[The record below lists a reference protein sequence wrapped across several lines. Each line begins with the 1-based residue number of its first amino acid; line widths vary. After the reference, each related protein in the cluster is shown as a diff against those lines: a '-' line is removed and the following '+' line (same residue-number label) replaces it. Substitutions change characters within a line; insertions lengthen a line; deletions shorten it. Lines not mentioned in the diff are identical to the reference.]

1 MGSPKRFLNG
11 VTNVTIDK
19 PLGRLPYLDPTKWA
33 VWFDDFL
40 HYDVAQGDAAWI
52 LDTIGATGEDAVTG
66 PTGVLTLT
74 LADLG
79 DSLGLQQSN
88 GAWQLTAGKKA
99 IFKTRC
105 KIVKAAAGTI
115 GQEGFV
121 IGCTSVQTGTNFMD
135 APPPTARAFDDGWC
149 FVSYDASTDII
160 AMQGEADTFSTEVG
174 ATTYADDTWMELAI
188 YWDGY
193 KSIFYK
199 DDVELCEITTNPPT
213 SVISPVAFFSAGED
227 KADVFHVDYMFMA
240 VER

>member
-1 MGSPKRFLNG
+1 MSTPRRFLNG
-11 VTNVTIDK
+11 ITNVAIDN

-33 VWFDDFL
+33 IWFEDFL
-40 HYDVAQGDAAWI
+40 HYDIAQGDAAWI
-52 LDTIGATGEDAVTG
+52 LDVVNAGADAVVG

-74 LADLG
+74 LTGAS
-79 DSLGLQQSN
+79 DSVGLQQSN
-88 GAWQLTAGKKA
+88 GVWQLTAGKKA

-105 KIVKAAAGTI
+105 KIVKGGGTI

-121 IGCTSVQTGTNFMD
+121 IGLTSVQTTTNFMD

-149 FVSYDASTDII
+149 FASYDNTTDVI
-160 AMQGEADTFSTEVG
+160 AMQGEADTYSTEVG
-174 ATTYADDTWMELAI
+174 CTTYADDTWMTLAI

-213 SVISPVAFFSAGED
+213 SVISPVMFISAGEAQTD
-227 KADVFHVDYMFMA
+227 ALHVDYMFVA
-240 VER
+240 IER

>member
-1 MGSPKRFLNG
+1 MSTPRRFLNG
-11 VTNVTIDK
+11 ITNVAIDN

-33 VWFDDFL
+33 IWFEDFL
-40 HYDVAQGDAAWI
+40 HYDIAQGDAAWI
-52 LDTIGATGEDAVTG
+52 LDVVNAGADAVVG

-74 LADLG
+74 LTGAS
-79 DSLGLQQSN
+79 DSIGLQQSN
-88 GAWQLTAGKKA
+88 GVWQLTAGKKA

-105 KIVKAAAGTI
+105 KIVKGGGTI

-121 IGCTSVQTGTNFMD
+121 IGLTSVQTTTNFMD

-149 FVSYDASTDII
+149 FASYDNTTDVI
-160 AMQGEADTFSTEVG
+160 AMQGEADTYSTEVG
-174 ATTYADDTWMELAI
+174 CTTYADDTWMTLAI

-213 SVISPVAFFSAGED
+213 SVISPVMFISAGEAQTD
-227 KADVFHVDYMFMA
+227 ALHVDYMFVA
-240 VER
+240 IER